1 MPQTLADMRTTIG
14 LNQGKKSEP
23 GKLPYEVTVLRL
35 GHRLVRDERIS
46 THIGLVSRAFGAREL
61 LLTGADDHTID
72 SIKRISGRW
81 GGSFRVQ
88 YIHVWREFVKKWEG
102 LIVHLTMYGESLGKV
117 LPEIKN
123 DLYNRSGKLLLVV
136 GAEKVPREIYDMAKY
151 NVAVGNQPHSEVA
164 ALAVFLDRLFMGE
177 ELYNTFGNAKIRIRP
192 SSKGKKVELLDAC

>member
-1 MPQTLADMRTTIG
+1 M
-14 LNQGKKSEP
+14 NQGKKAES

-46 THIGLVSRAFGAREL
+46 THIGLVSRAFGAKEL
-61 LLTGADDHTID
+61 FLTGADDHTID
-72 SIKRISGRW
+72 SIKRVGGRW
-81 GGSFRVQ
+81 GGSFKVQ
-88 YIHVWREFVKKWEG
+88 YIRGWREVVKNWTG
-102 LIVHLTMYGESLGKV
+102 PTVHLTMYGESLDKV

-123 DLYNRSGKLLLVV
+123 DLDSKAEKLLLIV
-136 GAEKVPREIYDMAKY
+136 GAEKVPREIYDATKY

-192 SSKGKKVELLDAC
+192 SSNGKEVELLNES